1 MSMNI
6 DFKWLKPIP
15 TIMKETT
22 GGDAT
27 LMFMATEWHRLYE
40 PFVPMQS
47 GTLATGAASYSVEGG
62 KGVITHSTPYARRQ
76 YYGTHHNFSK
86 SAHPL
91 AQAKWDE
98 GAKGAGKGEA
108 LARAVEAY
116 IKRG

>member
-15 TIMKETT
+15 AIMKETT

-27 LMFMATEWHRLYE
+27 LMFMATEWHRLYK

-47 GTLATGAASYSVEGG
+47 GALSADSVSYSVVSG

-76 YYGTHHNFSK
+76 YYGTHHKFTK
-86 SAHPL
+86 PL
-91 AQAKWDE
+91 AQAHWDE
-98 GAKGAGKGEA
+98 GAKNAGKGKA